1 MIRLSRLNGK
11 DFVLNSDLVKTIEET
26 PDTLVTLVN
35 GEKMMVR
42 ETVQVMLD
50 RIIAFRKETYGRL
63 SVLRDEDARSGGRD

>member
-11 DFVLNSDLVKTIEET
+11 EFVLNSDLIQTIEET

-42 ETVQVMLD
+42 EKLAEVID
-50 RIIAFRKETYGRL
+50 RVTLFRKETLGRV
-63 SVLRDEDARSGGRD
+63 SVVAALQKQGED